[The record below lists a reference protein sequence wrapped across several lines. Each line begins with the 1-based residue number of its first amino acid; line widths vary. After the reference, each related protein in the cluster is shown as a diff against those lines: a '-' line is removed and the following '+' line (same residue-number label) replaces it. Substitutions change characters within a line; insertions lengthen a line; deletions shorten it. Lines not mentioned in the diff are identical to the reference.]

1 MVAAGDFL
9 EHARVFDNYYG
20 TSRRQVEQLLD
31 EGQDVLLEIDWQGA
45 QQIRRTLP
53 ECRTIFVLPPSRAAL
68 EQRLRGRGTDSDEVI
83 ARRLRDS
90 LADLSHW
97 NEFDYI
103 VVNDDFERAT
113 DDLEAIVT
121 GKGEQLRRDRA
132 ELRELLAKLL
142 TQVRIYSMKL
152 STLTLATALFAG
164 AAAYG
169 QQAEQP
175 RTIGVSGQGEVRAEP
190 DRAAVTLGVESRKP
204 KLDDA
209 RAEVAK
215 TVDAVLKLTRELK
228 IDPKL
233 VRSTRVNVQ
242 PEYNWNPQANE
253 RNLIGYYVAR
263 QVEVELRD
271 LEKLG
276 QLLERSTDL
285 GVNQLGEPR
294 LDSSKRQDLVRE
306 ALAKAVVDARQNAEV
321 IAKAAGAKLGTART
335 INANTDFTP
344 PPMPMV
350 RAMAM
355 EAKAAGGA
363 PYQSG
368 EMTFNA
374 TVNVQYD
381 LIAQ

>member
-1 MVAAGDFL
+1 MKISTLFPACLAA
-9 EHARVFDNYYG
+9 
-20 TSRRQVEQLLD
+20 S
-31 EGQDVLLEIDWQGA
+31 VLLLSTGADA
-45 QQIRRTLP
+45 QQ
-53 ECRTIFVLPPSRAAL
+53 
-68 EQRLRGRGTDSDEVI
+68 
-83 ARRLRDS
+83 
-90 LADLSHW
+90 ADLRT
-97 NEFDYI
+97 
-103 VVNDDFERAT
+103 VTVN
-113 DDLEAIVT
+113 
-121 GKGEQLRRDRA
+121 
-132 ELRELLAKLL
+132 
-142 TQVRIYSMKL
+142 
-152 STLTLATALFAG
+152 
-164 AAAYG
+164 
-169 QQAEQP
+169 
-175 RTIGVSGQGEVRAEP
+175 GQGEVRAEP
-190 DRAAVTLGVESRKP
+190 DRATITLGVESRKP

-233 VRSTRVNVQ
+233 VRATRISVQ
-242 PEYNWNPQANE
+242 PEYNWNQQANE

-263 QVEVELRD
+263 QVEVELHD

-276 QLLERSTDL
+276 QLLERATDL
-285 GVNQLGEPR
+285 GVNQMGDPR

-335 INANTDFTP
+335 INANTEFSP

-355 EAKAAGGA
+355 EAKTAGA

-381 LIAQ
+381 LIPQ